1 MTFITFP
8 SKNFLIKLNNQ
19 NFRTMSEIC
28 SVFAIKMPARRQWQL
43 SDALIVNFEQ
53 ISHAVLMFVWRGT
66 CTGTCRLDK
75 NCDSK
80 VFWICALE
88 VWQNLWR
95 MKLKKIF
102 SARFQVKITKCK
114 TCRIFTDSTK
124 AYYNSDNPKNIFQ
137 IRLVHNE
144 FLFVLCEIYRSRN
157 WRRTLI

>member
-1 MTFITFP
+1 MVLLTFP
-8 SKNFLIKLNNQ
+8 SENFLIKFYNQ

-28 SVFAIKMPARRQWQL
+28 WVVAIKIPVRRKWHL
-43 SDALIVNFEQ
+43 SYIVNFEQ
-53 ISHAVLMFVWRGT
+53 ISHVVLMFVWKGT
-66 CTGTCRLDK
+66 CAGTCRLDK

-124 AYYNSDNPKNIFQ
+124 AYYNSDNPKNIFR
-137 IRLVHNE
+137 IRLVRNG
-144 FLFVLCEIYRSRN
+144 FLFVLCEIYRSMN
-157 WRRTLI
+157 CRRTLI